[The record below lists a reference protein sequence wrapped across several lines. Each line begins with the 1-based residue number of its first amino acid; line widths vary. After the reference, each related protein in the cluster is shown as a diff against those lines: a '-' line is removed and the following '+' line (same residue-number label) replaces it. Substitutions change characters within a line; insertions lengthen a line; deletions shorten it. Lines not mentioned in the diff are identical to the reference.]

1 MTASDDDDEDR
12 LLRSV
17 ALQNAQSVLNARQ
30 RAEEA
35 LLAATK
41 ALRESNE
48 RATNILDSITDG
60 FIAVDGEWR
69 LTYVNAKAL
78 EILRPLHKTAAT
90 LLGANSWT
98 EFPDLIGSHL
108 ENEYIRVMKER
119 VTAEFEFFYTP
130 LQSWFGFRIYPAKNG
145 VSLYFQD
152 ITKRKAAE
160 QQLKQQREWFRVTLA
175 SIGDAVIT
183 TDVAGRVTFLNTVA
197 QALTGWTQ
205 EEAIGQPLEN
215 VFDIVNEVTR
225 QRVDSPALR
234 VLREGA
240 IVGLA
245 NHTLLI
251 ARNGT
256 ETPIDDSAAP
266 IRDAGGAIMGTV
278 LVFRDITE
286 RKRAEKALR
295 EDDRRKDEFLATL
308 AHELRNPLAPLRNAL
323 QLARHANSNAGGNP
337 DDNAVRPGALLDMMD
352 RQVEQMVRLVDDL
365 LDLAR
370 VTQGKLRLHLKSTDL
385 ITVVNNALEISTPI
399 LQQTGHKVGAS
410 LPHEPLYVDG
420 DATRLSQVVCNL
432 LNNAA
437 KFSEVGSTVQLA
449 VTREDRHIV
458 VKVKDQGIGLPPDKL
473 EEIFEMFSQLDRS
486 LERPASGLGVGL
498 PLARQI
504 VQMHGGTIQASS
516 PGPGHGSEFIVRLP
530 QADAAPA
537 ATEPTRAAVTESER
551 RNIKV
556 LIADDNKDAADSM
569 GMLLDANGY
578 EVHVVYDG
586 LEAVEVA
593 NRMEPDAILLDI
605 GMPKLNGYDAA
616 RSIRRQTWAARTVL
630 IALTGWGQPEDRQ
643 RSAEAGFDRHLVK
656 PVDLDALENAFR
668 TVRDQAAR

>member
-1 MTASDDDDEDR
+1 MAASDEGDEDR

-17 ALQNAQSVLNARQ
+17 ALQNAQSVLSARQ

-35 LLAATK
+35 LLAATE
-41 ALRESNE
+41 ALRESNQ
-48 RATNILDSITDG
+48 RATNILESITDG

-90 LLGANSWT
+90 LLGANSWS
-98 EFPDLIGSHL
+98 EFPELVGTHL
-108 ENEYIRVMKER
+108 EDEYIRAMKER
-119 VTAEFEFFYTP
+119 ITAEFEFFYTP
-130 LQSWFGFRIYPAKNG
+130 LKSWFDIRIYPAKNG
-145 VSLYFQD
+145 LSVYFQD
-152 ITKRKAAE
+152 ITKRKVAE
-160 QQLKQQREWFRVTLA
+160 HELKRQREWFRVTLA

-183 TDVAGRVTFLNTVA
+183 TDVAGRVTFLNAVA
-197 QALTGWTQ
+197 QALTGCTQ
-205 EEAIGQPLEN
+205 EEAIAQPLEN
-215 VFDIVNEVTR
+215 VFNIINEDTR
-225 QRVDSPALR
+225 KRVDNPASR
-234 VLREGA
+234 ALREGA

-251 ARNGT
+251 ARDGT
-256 ETPIDDSAAP
+256 QIPIDDSAAP
-266 IRDAGGAIMGTV
+266 IRDAGGATIGAV

-286 RKRAEKALR
+286 RKRAEQALR
-295 EDDRRKDEFLATL
+295 EHDRRKDEFLATL

-323 QLARHANSNAGGNP
+323 QLARHAGSDPGGNP
-337 DDNAVRPGALLDMMD
+337 DGNAVRPGALLDMMD

-370 VTQGKLRLHLKSTDL
+370 VTQGKLRLHLQSTDL
-385 ITVVNNALEISTPI
+385 ITVVNNALEISAPI
-399 LQQTGHKVGAS
+399 LQQAGHKVSVS
-410 LPHEPLYVDG
+410 LPDEPLYVDG

-437 KFSEVGSTVQLA
+437 KFSRAGGTLQLA
-449 VTREDRHIV
+449 LTRQDRHIV
-458 VKVKDQGIGLPPDKL
+458 LRVKDQGIGMPADKL

-486 LERPASGLGVGL
+486 LERPTAGLGVGL

-504 VQMHGGTIQASS
+504 VQMHGGTIQALSA
-516 PGPGHGSEFIVRLP
+516 GPGCGSEFIVRLP
-530 QADAAPA
+530 PSDAAPVT
-537 ATEPTRAAVTESER
+537 TEPARVVVANPDH

-556 LIADDNKDAADSM
+556 LIADDNRDSADSM
-569 GMLLDANGY
+569 GMLLDAHGY

-586 LEAVEVA
+586 LEAVEAA
-593 NRMEPDAILLDI
+593 NRRRPDVILLDI
-605 GMPKLNGYDAA
+605 GMPRMNGYDAA
-616 RSIRRQTWAARTVL
+616 RSIRRQIWSARTVL

-656 PVDLDALENAFR
+656 PVDLPALENAFR
-668 TVRDQAAR
+668 TVRDVAAP